1 MYQILLDK
9 YNNLDRSRSI
19 VIDASNKCSLQCHMC
34 ERQWYIQNKQRVRG
48 DLLTVEQFKKIA
60 SYYDN
65 YLEFCGQISD
75 VTMNPNL
82 AEFLKI
88 TYNKNI
94 LTRVSTAASYR
105 SKEWY
110 VNCFESNPYA
120 EWVFGIDGL
129 PEQSHIY
136 RKGQDGPKLFDI
148 MCAASDMGIRVIWQ
162 YIVFK
167 YNQDNIEQARQL
179 AKENK
184 IIFELNLSS
193 RWSGPNDPY
202 KPTRSDLVKHIA

>member
-1 MYQILLDK
+1 MYQTLLDK

-19 VIDASNKCSLQCHMC
+19 VIDASNKCSLHCSKC
-34 ERQWYIQNKQRVRG
+34 ERQWYVDKKQKVRG
-48 DLLTVEQFKKIA
+48 DLLSVKQFDKIT

-65 YLEFCGQISD
+65 YIEFCGQISD

-82 AEFLKI
+82 PEFLKI
-88 TYNKNI
+88 TYDKCI

-105 SKEWY
+105 NNDWY
-110 VNCFESNPYA
+110 VKCFENNQYA

-129 PEQSHIY
+129 PEQSHWY

-148 MCAASDMGIRVIWQ
+148 MCTATKMGIRVVWQ
-162 YIVFK
+162 YIVFR
-167 YNQDNIEQARQL
+167 YNQDNIEQAKQL
-179 AKENK
+179 ANDNG

-193 RWSGPNDPY
+193 RWDGPNDPFM
-202 KPTRSDLVKHIA
+202 PTRDDLVKHTA